1 MDKVNAKIF
10 KHGNSQA
17 ITLNK
22 KALYQAGFD
31 IGDQLTGYMEDG
43 KLIFEKKEMD
53 SFKETI
59 QNFYRNGG
67 GYQETE
73 IFEDEPQGEEVW

>member
-1 MDKVNAKIF
+1 MDKVDAKIF

-59 QNFYRNGG
+59 QSFYRNGG
-67 GYQETE
+67 GYQEPE
-73 IFEDEPQGEEVW
+73 IFEDEPQGEEIW

>member
-1 MDKVNAKIF
+1 MDIKAKVF

-22 KALYQAGFD
+22 EALYKTGFD
-31 IGDQLTGYMEDG
+31 VGDTLECHVEDG
-43 KLIFEKKEMD
+43 KLICVKKEVP
-53 SFKETI
+53 SFKEQI

-67 GYQETE
+67 SYKESE
-73 IFEDEPQGEEVW
+73 IFEDNPVGRESW

>member
-1 MDKVNAKIF
+1 MDKMEAKIF

-22 KALYQAGFD
+22 EALYRAGFTV
-31 IGDQLTGYMEDG
+31 GDALSCYMEDG
-43 KLIFEKKEMD
+43 KLVFEKKESR
-53 SFKETI
+53 SFKEQI

-67 GYQETE
+67 AYAESE
-73 IFEDEPQGEEVW
+73 IWDDEPKGKEIW